1 MYRGYTSMYLSAY
14 VSLPTNSLALNL
26 VFFYLLT
33 HWITDCL
40 SIYLDYP
47 CTSVL
52 FLEFVSEPADGRAS
66 IYLLLRGWQVDV
78 FRQAFALS
86 SAHCSVR
93 RVWKWYG
100 SCLSVVAIM
109 VVVCLLGR
117 PSAYCSI
124 HLSSCQDSKTPIRRH
139 VAALVSI
146 SRRKGGRRMSLR
158 RTFGLVTCPL
168 LFFTL
173 PSSFHSSLWFFWRLW
188 MW

>member
-1 MYRGYTSMYLSAY
+1 MQTYVNTYTYIHMYRGYTSMYLSAY

-86 SAHCSVR
+86 SAHCSVLEGLKV
-93 RVWKWYG
+93 VW
-100 SCLSVVAIM
+100 
-109 VVVCLLGR
+109 
-117 PSAYCSI
+117 
-124 HLSSCQDSKTPIRRH
+124 
-139 VAALVSI
+139 LVSI
-146 SRRKGGRRMSLR
+146 CRCNHGRFASFRKA
-158 RTFGLVTCPL
+158 FGLLLYPL
-168 LFFTL
+168 VFLSRHLSEGT
-173 PSSFHSSLWFFWRLW
+173 WQR
-188 MW
+188 

>member
-26 VFFYLLT
+26 VFLLT

-86 SAHCSVR
+86 SAHCSVLE
-93 RVWKWYG
+93 G
-100 SCLSVVAIM
+100 LNVVGL
-109 VVVCLLGR
+109 V
-117 PSAYCSI
+117 
-124 HLSSCQDSKTPIRRH
+124 PICRC
-139 VAALVSI
+139 
-146 SRRKGGRRMSLR
+146 KGGRFMSFR
-158 RTFGLVTCPL
+158 GAFGLVH
-168 LFFTL
+168 FSFTL
-173 PSSFHSSLWFFWRLW
+173 SSSEGCTCDRTSTCLSLQGW
-188 MW
+188 